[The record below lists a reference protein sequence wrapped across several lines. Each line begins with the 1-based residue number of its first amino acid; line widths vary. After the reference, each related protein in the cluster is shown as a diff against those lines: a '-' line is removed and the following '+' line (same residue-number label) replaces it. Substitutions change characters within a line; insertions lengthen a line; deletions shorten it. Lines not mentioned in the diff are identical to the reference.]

1 MDINAILAAMNA
13 EGYSVKDVSADD
25 LSAHLAA
32 LTEARD
38 ALAANVQAGTVTADA
53 DVIEATRATVDAI
66 ATLEAEIAERAAAGA
81 QAQAD
86 LAQMLGLDAEA
97 NTADAVEE
105 TETVDQVD
113 EVREPVAAGYKPF
126 AFPDAPKAPER
137 TPVADKAV
145 TASAEPAVKYYT
157 RKGKESPNRSV
168 LADAELRA
176 QWSDALSVN
185 VGNGKRRIAI
195 AEVAYP
201 DAVKASDYAT
211 SKDSSSMLAD
221 AHAKWKAGRDARL
234 MSNRPGLSARQAVT
248 AATCVAPARPVL
260 DIGTPCPVTSFVD
273 DLPTVVSNEKLS
285 IYPRPE
291 VDYSQVQAG
300 VFTVTETQHNAGYVS
315 EGGTTPDK
323 ECAQIC
329 PGDPIEC
336 EPIATGFCVER
347 DTFTDAFWPS
357 AAAASE
363 AILMNFAK
371 LQADYLALE
380 KMFDPTNGNSAY
392 VHKPAAIA
400 TSDFGIALDML
411 DWLDQLKNV
420 IAACTGCDPDSL
432 ILPDFLLRRA
442 VADHQKRFGTRVSEA
457 ASEVLSA
464 LGNQDGMTVRT
475 YSHAPQTWLLSGGA
489 ATLSDG
495 SLLSPSCIGTG
506 DDLATGTP
514 ARAAIFVGFTDGLSV
529 VRNAEIEM
537 SVQKPSVNK
546 TQYLSETIATT
557 CVTRSHWVLD
567 VPVCVKGA
575 VGAMAAV
582 TCPA

>member
-1 MDINAILAAMNA
+1 MDVNAILAAMNA
-13 EGYSVKDVSADD
+13 EGYNVKDVTADD
-25 LSAHLAA
+25 LSTHLAA

-38 ALAANVQAGTVTADA
+38 NLAANVKAGTVTADA
-53 DVIEATRATVDAI
+53 DVLEATRATVDAI
-66 ATLEAEIAERAAAGA
+66 AALEAEMAERAAVDA
-81 QAQAD
+81 QVQAD
-86 LAQMLGLDAEA
+86 LAAMLGLDAAASEDV
-97 NTADAVEE
+97 TVD
-105 TETVDQVD
+105 ETVDATVD
-113 EVREPVAAGYKPF
+113 EVVEPVAAGFKPF
-126 AFPDAPKAPER
+126 SFPAAPIVER
-137 TPVADKAV
+137 TPTPDASV
-145 TASAEPAVKYYT
+145 TASAEPAVRYFT
-157 RKGKESPNRSV
+157 RTTKEKPSGRAV
-168 LADAELRA
+168 LADAELQSA
-176 QWSDALSVN
+176 WTDALSVN
-185 VGNGKRRIAI
+185 VGSGKRRIAI

-201 DAVKASDYAT
+201 DAVRASDYVGMQ
-211 SKDSSSMLAD
+211 DSSSMLSD
-221 AHAKWKAGRDARL
+221 AHAKWKAGRQSRL
-234 MSNRPGLSARQAVT
+234 MSNVTGLSARQAVT

-273 DLPTVVSNEKLS
+273 DLPTVVSTEKLS

-300 VFTVTETQHNAGYVS
+300 VFTVTESQHTAGYVS
-315 EGGTTPDK
+315 EGGPTPDK

-329 PGDPIEC
+329 PGNPIEC

-357 AAAASE
+357 AVAASE
-363 AILMNFAK
+363 AILLNFAK
-371 LQADYLALE
+371 LQADYVALE
-380 KMFDPTNGNSAY
+380 KMFDPTNSNTTY
-392 VHKPAAIA
+392 VHKPAPIA
-400 TSDFGIALDML
+400 TSDFGIALDAL

-420 IAACTGCDPDSL
+420 IAACTGCDADSL

-442 VADHQKRFGTRVSEA
+442 VVDHQKRFGTRVSEA

-475 YSHAPQTWLLSGGA
+475 YSHAPRTWLLSGAA

-495 SLLSPSCIGTG
+495 SLFSPTCIGTG
-506 DDLATGTP
+506 DALATGTP

-537 SVQKPSVNK
+537 SVQKPAVNK
-546 TQYLSETIATT
+546 TEYLSETIATT

-575 VGAMAAV
+575 VGAMASVA
-582 TCPA
+582 CPA